1 MKRGREEKNPKAL
14 SDINLAECVGYELKF
29 ILIAS
34 NYGAEEG
41 EHRPERERET
51 SRKFVTVGRALT
63 TAGVE
68 VKSMPLSVEPRSS
81 SIHRKLIPIDFVDIL
96 RFSFALCLRKSIPV
110 RRVLVER
117 RALVVCM
124 TSKWGG
130 NCSRAVN
137 RHSSIGE

>member
-1 MKRGREEKNPKAL
+1 MKMKRGREEKNPKAL

-41 EHRPERERET
+41 EQPGPRVRET
-51 SRKFVTVGRALT
+51 SRKFVTVGRADGGGGGSEINAT
-63 TAGVE
+63 QCRA
-68 VKSMPLSVEPRSS
+68 
-81 SIHRKLIPIDFVDIL
+81 SIHRKLILIDFVDIL

-117 RALVVCM
+117 GALVVCM
-124 TSKWGG
+124 TSEWGG
-130 NCSRAVN
+130 NRSRAAN
-137 RHSSIGE
+137 RHSSISE